1 VNQVVKLTE
10 DAHIE
15 IEGQP
20 GKHILIT
27 GSVMSLQESSHLGL
41 NPDCRDR
48 ALQRL
53 KGPDSIMRKIKDLF
67 VNICA
72 SCVYSQKSTTNSKA
86 IPRIGLDGFYPWD
99 GLAIRGNNSS
109 VAAKGCRRMNTD
121 KLETISNEL
130 ETLSVNQK
138 LQLIERLARS
148 VRNGKEH
155 SSQEQRE
162 ALEALRKELA
172 SLPVNNP
179 DDGFS
184 NRDHDSLLYGES
196 A

>member
-1 VNQVVKLTE
+1 
-10 DAHIE
+10 
-15 IEGQP
+15 
-20 GKHILIT
+20 
-27 GSVMSLQESSHLGL
+27 
-41 NPDCRDR
+41 
-48 ALQRL
+48 
-53 KGPDSIMRKIKDLF
+53 
-67 VNICA
+67 
-72 SCVYSQKSTTNSKA
+72 
-86 IPRIGLDGFYPWD
+86 
-99 GLAIRGNNSS
+99 
-109 VAAKGCRRMNTD
+109 MNTD

-179 DDGFS
+179 DEGFS